1 MTKADAYN
9 LGNTY
14 CEFSM
19 PKSEITN
26 TAFTSRNVR
35 REKSTYLLILAF
47 ECTLDYWF
55 PQILSW
61 LLRAH
66 FLDATR
72 AATQFPVTRNSQ
84 ITDNLLNRLSQET
97 SWTYIQLFHGKY
109 IRRSSFY
116 SFLTVFWILSGR
128 IRSSL
133 FLSVTHGSL
142 RTLCSRS
149 AKRITLEFFHFL
161 EALEDCKWR

>member
-84 ITDNLLNRLSQET
+84 ITDNLL
-97 SWTYIQLFHGKY
+97 K
-109 IRRSSFY
+109 SSFSRDILDIYPTVSRQIHSPFVILQFPHSILNFVRKNPKQPFFKCHAWISSY
-116 SFLTVFWILSGR
+116 SVFKVSETDNVGIF
-128 IRSSL
+128 SL
-133 FLSVTHGSL
+133 
-142 RTLCSRS
+142 SRS
-149 AKRITLEFFHFL
+149 AWGL
-161 EALEDCKWR
+161 